1 MHPHRRE
8 FSRVSTHM
16 EAEVAVGETTIVS
29 GDTHDVSMKGLS
41 LECSERPPVGAA
53 CQVSLFLGGRASGVQ
68 VKASGRVARATDSG
82 FAIEFTELSARSL
95 EHLRN
100 LVLHNAPHTDEVE
113 QEFRNHLGLK
123 RRK

>member
-1 MHPHRRE
+1 
-8 FSRVSTHM
+8 M
-16 EAEVAVGETTIVS
+16 EAEVAVGESTIVS

-53 CQVSLFLGGRASGVQ
+53 CRVSLFLGGRASGVQ

-100 LVLHNAPHTDEVE
+100 LVLHNAPHTEEVE
-113 QEFRNHLGLK
+113 QEFKNHLGLK